1 MQPHHDPWR
10 RLVPDDGLSTY
21 LAETRA
27 LVLEEIET
35 ILPKGGPLGEIL
47 YERMRDYPLRPAK
60 GLRPALCLAICR
72 AAGGSTGAALRT
84 AAVLEL
90 YHNAF
95 LIHDDVEDGSARR
108 RTEPTLSAAYGDA
121 IAVNVGDAML
131 LLCQEALDEN
141 LRLLGLGPA
150 LRIRRVLADMTRQT
164 VEGQAVELE
173 WIRNRRWGLTDR
185 DYLRMVHK
193 KTTWYSFTAPLV
205 LGGMIGG
212 LPTSRHFALR
222 CLAALVGAAF
232 QIQDDVL
239 NLEGDPGH
247 TGKEALGDLWE
258 GKHTLVLEHTMRTVD
273 AGRRRVLEEA
283 LAKERPRVERF
294 GRDPEREGRRI
305 FAELRAADVC
315 EGETARRVARWMQ
328 DREDAGFRTATD
340 VECLHAAVVDCG
352 SVEYA
357 RGVARDRIRRA
368 EVWMRAMHTW
378 LEPSPDRDFLDSVL
392 AYVVRRTL

>member
-1 MQPHHDPWR
+1 MQPHRDSWR
-10 RLVPDDGLSTY
+10 QPAPDDGLSAY

-72 AAGGSTGAALRT
+72 AVGGSTAAALRT

-95 LIHDDVEDGSARR
+95 LIHDDVEDGSVRR

-150 LRIRRVLADMTRQT
+150 LRIRRVLADMTRET

-205 LGGMIGG
+205 LGAMIGG

-239 NLEGDPGH
+239 NLEGDPDH
-247 TGKEALGDLWE
+247 IGKEALGDLWE
-258 GKHTLVLEHTMRTVD
+258 GKHTLVLEHAMRTVD
-273 AGRRRVLEEA
+273 PERRRLLEEA
-283 LAKERPRVERF
+283 LAKDRPGTERF
-294 GRDPEREGRRI
+294 GRDPGQEEARL
-305 FAELRAADVC
+305 FAELNAAGVC
-315 EGETARRVARWMQ
+315 DGEVAHRVARWMHARDQ
-328 DREDAGFRTATD
+328 VGLRTAAD
-340 VECLHAAVVDCG
+340 VEALHAAI
-352 SVEYA
+352 VECRSIPYA
-357 RGVARDRIRRA
+357 RGVARTRIRRA
-368 EVWMRAMHTW
+368 ESWMRAMHAW
-378 LEPSPDRDFLDSVL
+378 LEPSTDRDFLDSVL

>member
-1 MQPHHDPWR
+1 MHLHRDPWR
-10 RLVPDDGLSTY
+10 QLAPDDGLSTY
-21 LAETRA
+21 LAQTRA

-47 YERMRDYPLRPAK
+47 YGRMRDYPLRPAK

-193 KTTWYSFTAPLV
+193 KTTWYTFTAPLV
-205 LGGMIGG
+205 VGAMIGG
-212 LPTSRHFALR
+212 LPAPRHFALR

-232 QIQDDVL
+232 QIQDDIL
-239 NLEGDPGH
+239 NLEGDPDH

-258 GKHTLVLEHTMRTVD
+258 GKHTLVLEHTMRMVD
-273 AGRRRVLEEA
+273 PARRSLLEEV
-283 LAKERPRVERF
+283 LAKDRPDVGRF
-294 GRDPEREGRRI
+294 GRDPARERERI
-305 FAELRAADVC
+305 CAELSTAGVC
-315 EGETARRVARWMQ
+315 EGEVAHRVARWMQ
-328 DREDAGFRTATD
+328 DRESAGFRTGAD
-340 VECLHAAVVDCG
+340 VECLHAAIVDCG
-352 SVEYA
+352 SIEYA
-357 RGVARDRIRRA
+357 RGVARERIRRA
-368 EVWMRAMHTW
+368 EGWMREMHAW